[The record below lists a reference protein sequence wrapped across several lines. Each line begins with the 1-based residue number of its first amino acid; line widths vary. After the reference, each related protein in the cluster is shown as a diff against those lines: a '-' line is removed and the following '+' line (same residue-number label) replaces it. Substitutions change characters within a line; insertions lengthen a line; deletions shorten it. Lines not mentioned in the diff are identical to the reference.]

1 MSIQITRNF
10 TSNRWEHAPLTLAT
24 ETTMPV
30 SDMPPLE
37 LIKMPSSSKASEG
50 AESREVNVR
59 DDILWLNIPS
69 NAIENADSIRVH

>member
-1 MSIQITRNF
+1 MLVEVGPF
-10 TSNRWEHAPLTLAT
+10 APLTLAT

-69 NAIENADSIRVH
+69 IAIENAGSIRVH

>member
-1 MSIQITRNF
+1 
-10 TSNRWEHAPLTLAT
+10 
-24 ETTMPV
+24 
-30 SDMPPLE
+30 LE
-37 LIKMPSSSKASEG
+37 LIKMPSPSKASEG